1 MNNKYSSINQAF
13 LLLGSNIEPEKN
25 LPKAVKLLSQYG
37 HIRKVSSVWQSAAAG
52 FTEQPDFL
60 NAAMLLE
67 TDLSPDALRRQAI
80 HTVEDSLERIRTENK
95 NGPRTIDIDIILFN
109 RDVLNLGTR
118 HIPDPD
124 LQEQLFVAMPL
135 AEIAPDYLH
144 PELNQTLEEIAHQL
158 YPKAEAIFRRDDV
171 KLV

>member
-1 MNNKYSSINQAF
+1 MNNKISSVNQAY

-25 LPKAVKLLSQYG
+25 LPKAVRLLSQYG
-37 HIRKVSSVWQSAAAG
+37 HIKKVSSVWQSTAAG

-67 TDLSPDALRRQAI
+67 TGLSPNALRGQAI
-80 HTVEDSLERIRTENK
+80 RTVEDSLDRIRTENK

-109 RDVLNLGTR
+109 HDVLNLDTR

-124 LQEQLFVAMPL
+124 LLEELFVAIPL

-144 PELNQTLEEIAHQL
+144 PEVNQTLVDIADQL
-158 YPKAEAIFRRDDV
+158 HPKVETIFRRNDV
-171 KLV
+171 NLI